1 MRHLQHDITTQL
13 QSDDEDEQEDEQED
27 AQEMQEIYTLLAP
40 LISQLFPRTTVDEST
55 YLYHPD
61 LSANNILVNDQGNLT
76 GIVDW
81 ECVMAAPSRL
91 SC

>member
-13 QSDDEDEQEDEQED
+13 QSDDEDEQVD

-40 LISQLFPRTTVDEST
+40 LIPQLFPPTTVDEST

-81 ECVMAAPSRL
+81 ECVMAAPSWL